1 MAAQGSPKRTEAQW
15 AALGDAQ
22 RQRYIR
28 AGRTGT
34 LNGRKGLTEAQVKRY
49 YLAGKPLVAARRGS
63 QSKENVSRVSTKKG
77 GLSRDEIRQV
87 VTNAQEGLFT
97 PQANALRD
105 RYLASRAF
113 PTWVPRDESKIS
125 KETQVL
131 LAQIGSPPAR
141 WATVQFLIQDD
152 GTVILTVQRKG
163 RNQFGPPRPV
173 TVRLPD
179 VESAQEIGRWLQGAR
194 LEGLKVQARGVSY
207 DAPKAAQSIPTGD
220 EK

>member
-1 MAAQGSPKRTEAQW
+1 MATQGSPKRTEAQW

-34 LNGRKGLTEAQVKRY
+34 LNGRKGLSEAQVKRY

-63 QSKENVSRVSTKKG
+63 QSKENVARVAGVSGLTKA
-77 GLSRDEIRQV
+77 EIAQV
-87 VTNAQEGLFT
+87 VTNAQEGIFT
-97 PQANALRD
+97 PEANALRD

-113 PTWVPRDESKIS
+113 PTWVPRDESKMS

-194 LEGLKVQARGVSY
+194 LEGLKVEARGVSY

-220 EK
+220 EQ

>member
-1 MAAQGSPKRTEAQW
+1 MATQGSPKRTEAQW

-63 QSKENVSRVSTKKG
+63 QSKENVARVAGVSGLTKA
-77 GLSRDEIRQV
+77 EIAQV
-87 VTNAQEGLFT
+87 VTNAQEGIFT
-97 PQANALRD
+97 PEANALRD

-113 PTWVPRDESKIS
+113 PTWVPRDESKMS

-152 GTVILTVQRKG
+152 GTVIMTVQRKG

-194 LEGLKVQARGVSY
+194 LEGLKVEARGVSY

-220 EK
+220 EQ

>member
-1 MAAQGSPKRTEAQW
+1 MATQGSPKRPEAQW

-22 RQRYIR
+22 RQRYLR

-63 QSKENVSRVSTKKG
+63 QSKENVARVAGVSGLTKA
-77 GLSRDEIRQV
+77 EIAQV
-87 VTNAQEGLFT
+87 VTNAQEGIFT
-97 PQANALRD
+97 PEANALRD

-113 PTWVPRDESKIS
+113 PTWVPRDESKMS

-152 GTVILTVQRKG
+152 GTVIMTVQRKG

-194 LEGLKVQARGVSY
+194 LEGLKVEARGVSY

-220 EK
+220 EQ

>member
-1 MAAQGSPKRTEAQW
+1 MATQGSPKRTEAQW

-63 QSKENVSRVSTKKG
+63 QSKENVARVAGVSGLTKA
-77 GLSRDEIRQV
+77 EIAQV
-87 VTNAQEGLFT
+87 VTNAQEGIFT
-97 PQANALRD
+97 PEANALRD

-113 PTWVPRDESKIS
+113 PTWVPRDESKMS

-179 VESAQEIGRWLQGAR
+179 VESAQEIGRWLQGSR
-194 LEGLKVQARGVSY
+194 LEGLKVEARGVSY

-220 EK
+220 EQ